1 MRVFS
6 FFFVLHVFML
16 YFNLLNN
23 SELKY
28 KYRVCHSL
36 YGHKLNYTAIRIPPF
51 ISRLRYIRK
60 NTSQSLLTTAAET
73 SDLCIINNLKDKA
86 MGFND
91 DLKDWMQ
98 IWFEQCMKRFDRI
111 DRYLEKMAIKEK
123 LLEGERLLD
132 NQDVCQMLNVSKRT
146 LQRYRSSG
154 ELPYH
159 KTFYKESDVEAF
171 IKANFAKGE
180 NTGNDA
186 PEDTG
191 GDPEDTDS

>member
-1 MRVFS
+1 
-6 FFFVLHVFML
+6 
-16 YFNLLNN
+16 
-23 SELKY
+23 
-28 KYRVCHSL
+28 
-36 YGHKLNYTAIRIPPF
+36 
-51 ISRLRYIRK
+51 
-60 NTSQSLLTTAAET
+60 
-73 SDLCIINNLKDKA
+73 
-86 MGFND
+86 MGMND

-98 IWFEQCMKRFDRI
+98 QRFEQLMKRLDRI
-111 DRYLEKMAIKEK
+111 DSYLEKMAIKEK

-154 ELPYH
+154 ELPYQMVYH

-180 NTGNDA
+180 DTGDDT

-191 GDPEDTDS
+191 GDPEGTGD